1 MSGLRWAKV
10 DFHVFLRTFLS
21 SFVGSFVVVGLNG
34 LNEPCHSL
42 LRAKTPS
49 RCLSGQTSASRDVFL
64 NLRIFCKLFFKL
76 YQLAEEF
83 GFWYR
88 CGMEEFAMKKFS
100 LVWTCCEH
108 LLCTVH
114 AVFLPWH
121 WPGAT
126 LFVWR
131 RGVIT
136 CHKLCIH
143 LRPNTISNRDD
154 TLLQAISRRQT
165 ANQLD
170 S

>member
-1 MSGLRWAKV
+1 MILYDPHASLVFESSPIRTELELMSGLRWAKV

-83 GFWYR
+83 GF
-88 CGMEEFAMKKFS
+88 
-100 LVWTCCEH
+100 
-108 LLCTVH
+108 
-114 AVFLPWH
+114 
-121 WPGAT
+121 
-126 LFVWR
+126 
-131 RGVIT
+131 
-136 CHKLCIH
+136 
-143 LRPNTISNRDD
+143 
-154 TLLQAISRRQT
+154 
-165 ANQLD
+165 
-170 S
+170 